1 MLNKKKLRQ
10 TLEQSASIRMN
21 SSRSL
26 YKEIDWVDNYHVF
39 VNRLSVALESDFP
52 DHTAFKRWGG
62 ILSGISYIVK
72 DSIDVAGFPT
82 TNGTLALNNN
92 YPSVDHSLVARLRS
106 LGAICIGKANLDEMS
121 YGWSSDNPYFGQVIN
136 PVYPNHSPG
145 GSSGGCAAGVAGG
158 AAYFAVGEDTVG
170 SLRIPAAFCGV
181 SAYRAPRPGFATDG
195 VCPLTSSG
203 YDQLG
208 LIANT
213 LDDISLLDSLI
224 HEYEELPA
232 VEPIDLHIAVA
243 ANFSLAALT
252 PSIEV
257 SMHEAIFKLSAAGA
271 HIVMQEVPAS
281 FGLAAYAL
289 ATIVNH
295 EFLEAFNNYLGS
307 RSQGP
312 ATLDELLDNSDTSAA
327 NKIKALA
334 FPPGRP
340 GLRAYE
346 RAQTV
351 AGEIKQDVFD
361 YFNRSKCQVLIHP
374 TAGVTAPAINN
385 GSEFSTD
392 HLALARHVS
401 VSSCA
406 QTIAMN
412 FSVTGPDALPV
423 GIEMLC
429 SPTIDH
435 KHALA
440 ICRTIETIVK
450 G

>member
-1 MLNKKKLRQ
+1 MLSKKSLRQ
-10 TLEQSASIRMN
+10 ALEQSASVRMGA
-21 SSRSL
+21 SHPL
-26 YKEIDWVDNYHVF
+26 YNEIDWVDNYHVF
-39 VNRLSVALESDFP
+39 VNRIPITPESDFP
-52 DHTAFKRWGG
+52 GHAALKRWGG
-62 ILSGISYIVK
+62 ILSGVSYIVK
-72 DSIDVAGFPT
+72 DSIDVAGLPT

-92 YPSVDHSLVARLRS
+92 YPSADNSLVARLRS

-121 YGWSSDNPYFGQVIN
+121 YGWSSDNPYFGHLVN
-136 PVYPNHSPG
+136 PVYPHHSPG

-232 VEPIDLHIAVA
+232 VEPVDLHIAVA
-243 ANFSLAALT
+243 VNFSLAALA
-252 PSIEV
+252 PSIEQ

-271 HIVMQEVPAS
+271 HIVMQEVPVS
-281 FGLAAYAL
+281 FGLAAHAL

-295 EFLEAFNNYLGS
+295 ELLEAFNSYLGS

-312 ATLDELLDNSDTSAA
+312 ATLEELLENSDTSAA
-327 NKIKALA
+327 NKIRALA

-340 GLRAYE
+340 SLRAYE

-351 AGEIKQDVFD
+351 AGEIKQDVVD

-374 TAGVTAPAINN
+374 TVGISAPEINIRN
-385 GSEFSTD
+385 EFSTD
-392 HLALARHVS
+392 HLVLARHVS

-406 QTIAMN
+406 QTIAMS
-412 FSVTGPDALPV
+412 FSVTGPGALPV

-429 SPTIDH
+429 SPAIDH

>member
-1 MLNKKKLRQ
+1 MLSRKNLRQ
-10 TLEQSASIRMN
+10 ALEQSASIRVDV
-21 SSRSL
+21 SHPF
-26 YKEIDWVDNYHVF
+26 YKEIDWADNYHIF
-39 VNRLSVALESDFP
+39 VNRIPVAPESDFP
-52 DHTAFKRWGG
+52 SHATLKRWGG

-82 TNGTLALNNN
+82 TNGTLALYNN
-92 YPSVDHSLVARLRS
+92 YPSTDNSLVARLRS

-121 YGWSSDNPYFGQVIN
+121 YGWSSDNPYFGQVVN
-136 PVYPNHSPG
+136 PAYPHHSPG

-170 SLRIPAAFCGV
+170 SLRIPAAFCGI
-181 SAYRAPRPGFATDG
+181 SAYRAPHPGFATDG

-252 PSIEV
+252 PSIEE
-257 SMHEAIFKLSAAGA
+257 SIHEAIFKLSAAGA

-281 FGLAAYAL
+281 FELAAHAL

-295 EFLEAFNNYLGS
+295 ELLEAFNRYLGS

-312 ATLDELLDNSDTSAA
+312 ATLEELLENRDTLVA

-340 GLRAYE
+340 RLPVYE
-346 RAQTV
+346 RAQAV
-351 AGEIKQDVFD
+351 AGKIKHDVVA
-361 YFNRSKCQVLIHP
+361 YFNKSKCQVLIHP
-374 TAGVTAPAINN
+374 TVGITAPAINN
-385 GSEFSTD
+385 RNEFSSE
-392 HLALARHVS
+392 HLALARYVS
-401 VSSCA
+401 VASCA
-406 QTIAMN
+406 QTVAMN
-412 FSVTGPDALPV
+412 FSVTGPNALPV

-429 SPTIDH
+429 SPGIDH

-440 ICRTIETIVK
+440 ICRAIETIVK

>member
-1 MLNKKKLRQ
+1 MLAKKNLRQ
-10 TLEQSASIRMN
+10 AMEQSTSIRMDAWH
-21 SSRSL
+21 L
-26 YKEIDWVDNYHVF
+26 FYKEVDWTDNYYVF
-39 VNRLSVALESDFP
+39 VNRLLITAESEFSSNAVLEGM
-52 DHTAFKRWGG
+52 TG

-72 DSIDVAGFPT
+72 DSIDVCGFPT
-82 TNGTLALNNN
+82 TNGTLALSDN
-92 YPSVDHSLVARLRS
+92 YPATDNSLIAHLRS

-121 YGWSSDNPYFGQVIN
+121 YGWTSDNPYFGKVVN
-136 PVYPNHSPG
+136 PAFPHLSPG

-181 SAYRAPRPGFATDG
+181 SAYRAPHPGFTTDG

-213 LDDISLLDSLI
+213 LDDISLLDSFI
-224 HEYEELPA
+224 YEYEELPA

-252 PSIEV
+252 PSVEESV
-257 SMHEAIFKLSAAGA
+257 HDAIFKLSAAGA
-271 HIVMQEVPAS
+271 RIVMQEVPAS
-281 FGLAAYAL
+281 FELAAHAL
-289 ATIVNH
+289 TTIINY
-295 EFLEAFNNYLGS
+295 EMLEAFNHYLGS
-307 RSQGP
+307 RPLGGATLEELLEHCDTP
-312 ATLDELLDNSDTSAA
+312 AT

-334 FPPGRP
+334 FPRGRP
-340 GLRAYE
+340 SQPVYK
-346 RAQTV
+346 RAQAV
-351 AGEIKQDVFD
+351 SSKIKQDVVD
-361 YFNRSKCQVLIHP
+361 YFNKSKCQVLIHP
-374 TAGVTAPAINN
+374 TVGIIALATNN
-385 GSEFSTD
+385 QNEYSTD

-401 VSSCA
+401 VASCA

-412 FSVTGPDALPV
+412 FSVRGTGDFPV

-429 SPTIDH
+429 SPAIDH

>member
-1 MLNKKKLRQ
+1 MFSKKNLRQ
-10 TLEQSASIRMN
+10 TLEQSASIRMGA
-21 SSRSL
+21 SHPFC
-26 YKEIDWVDNYHVF
+26 KEIDWADNYHVF
-39 VNRLSVALESDFP
+39 VNRIPVGPESDFP
-52 DHTAFKRWGG
+52 VHAALKRWGG
-62 ILSGISYIVK
+62 VLSGINYIVK

-82 TNGTLALNNN
+82 TNGTLALNSN
-92 YPSVDHSLVARLRS
+92 YPSVDNSLVARLRS
-106 LGAICIGKANLDEMS
+106 LGAMCIGKANLDEMS
-121 YGWSSDNPYFGQVIN
+121 YGWSSDNPYFGRVVN
-136 PVYPNHSPG
+136 PAYPHHSPG

-181 SAYRAPRPGFATDG
+181 SAYRAPHPGFATDG

-208 LIANT
+208 LIANN

-232 VEPIDLHIAVA
+232 VEPINLHIAVA
-243 ANFSLAALT
+243 ANFSLAALM
-252 PSIEV
+252 PSIEE
-257 SMHEAIFKLSAAGA
+257 SMYEAIFKLSAAGA

-281 FGLAAYAL
+281 FELAAHAL

-295 EFLEAFNNYLGS
+295 ELLTAFNRYLGS

-312 ATLDELLDNSDTSAA
+312 ATLEDLLQNRDTSAA

-340 GLRAYE
+340 SLPVYE
-346 RAQTV
+346 RAQAV
-351 AGEIKQDVFD
+351 AGKIKQDVVD
-361 YFNRSKCQVLIHP
+361 YFKTSKCQVLIHP
-374 TAGVTAPAINN
+374 TVGITAPAINHRN
-385 GSEFSTD
+385 EFSTD
-392 HLALARHVS
+392 QLVLARHVS
-401 VSSCA
+401 VATCA
-406 QTIAMN
+406 KTVAMN
-412 FSVTGPDALPV
+412 FSVMGPDALPV

-429 SPTIDH
+429 SPAIDH
-435 KHALA
+435 QHVLA

>member
-1 MLNKKKLRQ
+1 MLSKKNLRQ
-10 TLEQSASIRMN
+10 ALEQSASIKMDA
-21 SSRSL
+21 SHPF
-26 YKEIDWVDNYHVF
+26 YKDSDWEDNYHVF
-39 VNRLSVALESDFP
+39 VNRISAVPESDFSGR
-52 DHTAFKRWGG
+52 AELKRRDG

-82 TNGTLALNNN
+82 TNGTLVLNNN
-92 YPSVDHSLVARLRS
+92 YPPADNSLIGRLRS

-121 YGWSSDNPYFGQVIN
+121 YGWSSDNPYFGQVVN
-136 PVYPNHSPG
+136 PAYPHHSPG

-158 AAYFAVGEDTVG
+158 AVYFAVGEDTVG

-203 YDQLG
+203 YDRLG

-224 HEYEELPA
+224 HEYQELPA

-252 PSIEV
+252 PSIEE

-281 FGLAAYAL
+281 FELAAHAL

-295 EFLEAFNNYLGS
+295 ELLEAFNSYLGS

-312 ATLDELLDNSDTSAA
+312 ASLEELLESRDTSVA
-327 NKIKALA
+327 NRIKALA

-340 GLRAYE
+340 SLPVYE
-346 RAQTV
+346 RAQAV
-351 AGEIKQDVFD
+351 AGEIKQDVVD

-374 TAGVTAPAINN
+374 TVGIAAPAINSRN
-385 GSEFSTD
+385 EFSAD

-406 QTIAMN
+406 ETVAMN

-429 SPTIDH
+429 SPAIDH

-450 G
+450 E